1 MNENVS
7 LVVSR
12 IVLTEVATALTKLS
26 DEVSKDVAHYTL
38 EKVQPRV
45 ISFEEQVAAIRKHLS
60 LIYENQQQWREA
72 ATVLTGI
79 PLETG
84 QKY

>member
-1 MNENVS
+1 MIEIVKVVLENVS

-38 EKVQPRV
+38 EKVCKLNTNKTLKS
-45 ISFEEQVAAIRKHLS
+45 INWI
-60 LIYENQQQWREA
+60 
-72 ATVLTGI
+72 
-79 PLETG
+79 
-84 QKY
+84 